1 MRAGLALQDI
11 HPAVEAGVNQGDLA
25 PAWSGVNR

>member
-25 PAWSGVNR
+25 PVWSGVNR